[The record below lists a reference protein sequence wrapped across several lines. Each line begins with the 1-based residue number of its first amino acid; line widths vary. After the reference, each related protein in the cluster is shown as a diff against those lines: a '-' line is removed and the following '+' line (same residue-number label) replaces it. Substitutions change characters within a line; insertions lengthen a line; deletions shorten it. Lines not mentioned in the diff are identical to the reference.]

1 MKTKFTKF
9 ISTSLKSL
17 FLLGSIFFF
26 NSLQAAT
33 INFTGATNNDW
44 ATASNWSPATV
55 PTSADVAYINGSK
68 TVIISAPTAV
78 TVQRISMGTGAS
90 LVNNGTLN
98 IIPTGITVTSG
109 PLYLGGT
116 NSFTNNGT
124 LVISNTSQ
132 TGNYNLMTFAGTGNT
147 VTFNGSNDLSAKTS
161 TSIFVANSSSS
172 ATISGTGLTIGN
184 NSTGVVY
191 SIFSTTG
198 ANSSFTINPGT
209 TLNLYIGA
217 SGNGFYMANNA
228 SIINNGT
235 ITATAAGSVSG
246 RALNIWQTT
255 SAVSANFTN
264 NGTFNMIGFDAPT
277 VMGGSTG
284 YCSLNNT
291 GTLNIQN
298 NTATS
303 TIGLNL
309 ASSNLPNVF
318 TNSGTLNI
326 YSKTNAISLPAASY
340 GPSFTNSG
348 TITITRGNISSSASA
363 GSFPV
368 LNNNSGGIFNFN
380 YGTPTGSTTAT
391 SNVLLKNNSGGIMRG
406 SCAFA
411 ANTLATNTGS
421 TLSPGDYNTGT
432 NTSGIGIMI
441 LNNPVSGTKFP
452 LSGTLDMQ
460 INGKTTP
467 GTDFDQL
474 LCNEIDIT
482 NANLQA
488 TVNYSPVK
496 SDYIGLVYASV
507 SKTSPFATTT
517 IPSGWLNNNSAT
529 TTALVYYP
537 TATVSTS
544 TKVSDILSSL
554 NAQTSVTVTGQGN
567 LLEIDNSITVNS
579 ITVENGGA
587 LTLKSGNTLTV
598 GTLTLKSDATNG
610 TSTFVDEGGTQNITN
625 AAVEQYL
632 TSGRNWYLSSP
643 ISNATTT
650 ALSSASSVVY
660 YNEPTA
666 SWVTLANGADL
677 NPVKG
682 YISTGTISSGT
693 ITYNGALNTGSKSIT
708 LSRTGSTSKSG
719 FELVGNPYPSYLN
732 WDLATRTN
740 IEPTIWYRTQSV
752 TSYVF
757 DTYNAVSK
765 VNTNLGSTPVTK
777 YIPPMQAFWVRVLA
791 GQTSGTLS
799 LNNTMRT
806 HADIATNRLKSPAN
820 NSNQKVLRLEISN
833 NLNKDEAIVVFN
845 PDASDTYDA
854 YDSPK
859 MSNNNIL
866 IPEISTINGNENLVI
881 NGMSNNALN
890 SVVPLHFYAGK
901 AGDYTLKATELT
913 NFNSDSKI
921 ILRDNLLS
929 IDKELTEGIDY
940 KFSSEATNTPNRF
953 SLIFRTVNATTQL
966 ENTNK
971 VSNAIRIIKDL
982 NNRIQVYCNKISDKN
997 SCVVV
1002 FSSNGQELVRRQILT
1017 SQTTI
1022 EYPFSK
1028 GVYIIKVMNGG
1039 NTRANNII
1047 IN

>member
-1 MKTKFTKF
+1 MKTKITNFRF
-9 ISTSLKSL
+9 CLKSL
-17 FLLGSIFFF
+17 LLLVNIFFI

-33 INFTGATNNDW
+33 INFTGTTNNDW
-44 ATASNWSPATV
+44 ATASNWSPATI

-68 TVIISAPTAV
+68 AVTISAVTSV

-98 IIPTGITVTSG
+98 IVPTGTTVTSG
-109 PLYLGGT
+109 PLYFGGT

-184 NSTGVVY
+184 SSTGVVY

-235 ITATAAGSVSG
+235 ITATAAGSVAG

-298 NTATS
+298 NNATS
-303 TIGLNL
+303 TVGLNI

-318 TNSGTLNI
+318 SNSGTLNI

-348 TITITRGNISSSASA
+348 TISITRGNISSSAAA

-391 SNVLLKNNSGGIMRG
+391 SNVLLKNNSGGIIRG

-411 ANTLATNTGS
+411 ANTLVTNTGS

-488 TVNYSPVK
+488 TVNYSPSK

-587 LTLKSGNTLTV
+587 LTLKSGNTLNV

-643 ISNATTT
+643 ISNAKTT

-660 YNEPTA
+660 YSESTA
-666 SWVTLANGADL
+666 SWVTLVNGADL

-732 WDLATRTN
+732 WDLATRVN
-740 IEPTIWYRTQSV
+740 AEPTIWYRTRSA
-752 TSYVF
+752 SAYVF
-757 DTYNAVSK
+757 DTYNAISK
-765 VNTNLGSTPVTK
+765 VSTSLGSTPVSK
-777 YIPPMQAFWVRVLA
+777 YIPPMQAFWVRVSV
-791 GQTSGTLS
+791 GQTSGTLT
-799 LNNTMRT
+799 LNNTMRA
-806 HADIATNRLKSPAN
+806 HADLTTNKLKSPEN
-820 NSNQKVLRLEISN
+820 NRNQKVLRLEVSDEV
-833 NLNKDEAIVVFN
+833 NKDEAIVVFN
-845 PDASDTYDA
+845 PAALDTYDA

-859 MSNNNIL
+859 MSNNNVL
-866 IPEISTINGNENLVI
+866 IPEISTVVGGENLVI
-881 NGMSNNALN
+881 NGLNDSSLN
-890 SVVPLHFYAGK
+890 SIVQLHFYAGK
-901 AGDYTLKATELT
+901 SGNYNLRVAELT
-913 NFNSDSKI
+913 NFGESSKI
-921 ILRDNLLS
+921 ILRDNLLNVER
-929 IDKELTEGIDY
+929 ELNVGDNY
-940 KFSSEATNTPNRF
+940 QFNSEITNTPTRF
-953 SLIFRTVNATTQL
+953 SLIFKSPNTTTKISSTIRNE
-966 ENTNK
+966 ENIS
-971 VSNAIRIIKDL
+971 VVRDL
-982 NNRIQVYCNKISDKN
+982 NNVIKVYCKEMPDQKS
-997 SCVVV
+997 SVVV
-1002 FSSNGQELVRRQILT
+1002 FNSNGQELVRKQIT
-1017 SQTTI
+1017 NNQTNLD
-1022 EYPFSK
+1022 YQFNK
-1028 GVYIIKVMNGG
+1028 GIFIIKVLNKG
-1039 NTRANNII
+1039 NTKVSNII